1 MVNHKEK
8 LQKLLDKSECLVLLC
23 SSACTYWSMIKFCF
37 AIPLILTS
45 SAMCI
50 INSISEDARE
60 MKIPNIVVN
69 AVSVLIVS
77 LNNSIKASEKC
88 DNYKRLSQQFMS
100 LTQECDS
107 FDDENVIT
115 KEKYDMLVLKYD
127 NLIND
132 LNLEDIPTR
141 YKLSASK
148 SFSANGRNVPI
159 QLNGVIGN
167 NNNYEMSQK
176 KPAIIMENV

>member
-1 MVNHKEK
+1 
-8 LQKLLDKSECLVLLC
+8 
-23 SSACTYWSMIKFCF
+23 
-37 AIPLILTS
+37 
-45 SAMCI
+45 MCI

-77 LNNSIKASEKC
+77 LNNSIKAGEKC

-100 LTQECDS
+100 LTQECDG
-107 FDDENVIT
+107 FDDENIIT
-115 KEKYDMLVLKYD
+115 KEKYDILLLKYD

-132 LNLEDIPTR
+132 CNFEDIPTR
-141 YKLSASK
+141 LKIFTSK
-148 SFSANGRNVPI
+148 SFYANNRSVPI

-167 NNNYEMSQK
+167 NNNYEMSPK
-176 KPAIIMENV
+176 RPAIVMENV